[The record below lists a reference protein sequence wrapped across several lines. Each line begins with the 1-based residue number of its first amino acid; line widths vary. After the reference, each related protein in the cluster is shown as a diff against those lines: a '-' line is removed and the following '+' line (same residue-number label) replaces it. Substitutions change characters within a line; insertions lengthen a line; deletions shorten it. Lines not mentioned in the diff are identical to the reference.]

1 MEIEKFLLPLKRW
14 WWLLLIATTL
24 AAVSSF
30 LATAQQPPIY
40 QARTTLMIGQTLSD
54 PNPTTNEFI
63 TAQNLAASYA
73 DIANRE
79 PIRAGTMNALGLRNL
94 PSYLAQAVPN
104 GNLLEILVND
114 TIPERAQAVANEL
127 ANQLVLLGPTNTGGE
142 EANRTEFV
150 NEQLNTLEVQIEET
164 QAEIDKKQ
172 QELGS
177 LVSASQIADT
187 QNQLNGLNTKMTTMQ
202 TIYAE
207 LLATTQSG
215 AANSLNII
223 ERAALPRRP
232 VGPNK
237 ALTVALAAM
246 VGFSLAAAAAYLLDY
261 LDTTVKSA
269 KEVEKLTNAGILGY
283 LSELNIERTGKL
295 YVAEN
300 PRHPIVEEY
309 RSLRTN
315 LDFASVDHPLKTIF
329 VSSADT
335 GDGKSSVAANLAV
348 IMAQAEKKVILVDA
362 DLRRPNVHNFF
373 GMPNDYGLSDV
384 FRGRL
389 KVEEA
394 VKEWNNGKV
403 SIITAGSPPPNP
415 TELLGS
421 KKMNE
426 ILQFLK
432 DQFDIVIIDG
442 PPFIVADAVLLSSRV
457 DGILAVVWTGHTQA
471 PALRSMM
478 EQIKLAGSRV
488 VGVALNRVS
497 AKSFRYY
504 TGNRYYTSYMSAE
517 ERGLERGRFPGLR
530 SRLPKFGRI
539 VKNGSK
545 SRSVVD
551 EQINEVES
559 PIRDG
564 D

>member
-14 WWLLLIATTL
+14 WWLLLVATTL
-24 AAVSSF
+24 AAGSSF
-30 LATAQQPPIY
+30 LATVRQPPIY

-63 TAQNLAASYA
+63 TAQNLAAGYA

-79 PIRAGTMNALGLRNL
+79 PVRVATMNALGLRNL
-94 PSYLAQAVPN
+94 PSYIAQAVPN

-127 ANQLVLLGPTNTGGE
+127 ANQLVLLGPTSAGGE
-142 EANRTEFV
+142 DANRTAFI
-150 NEQLNTLEVQIEET
+150 NDQLDTLEVQIAET

-187 QNQLNGLNTKMTTMQ
+187 QTQLNGLNTKMTTMQ

-223 ERAALPRRP
+223 ERAAAPRRP

-237 ALTVALAAM
+237 ALTIALAAM

-261 LDTTVKSA
+261 LDTTVKSS
-269 KEVEKLTNAGILGY
+269 KEVEKLTDSAIIGY
-283 LSELNIERTGKL
+283 LSELDIEETGKL
-295 YVAEN
+295 YVADN

-315 LDFASVDHPLKTIF
+315 LEFASVDQPLKTLF

-348 IMAQAEKKVILVDA
+348 ILAQAEKKVILLDA
-362 DLRRPNVHNFF
+362 DLRRPNMHNFF

-389 KVEEA
+389 RLDEA
-394 VKEWNNGKV
+394 IKEWNNGKV
-403 SIITAGSPPPNP
+403 SLITAGSPPPNP
-415 TELLGS
+415 AELLGS

-426 ILQFLK
+426 ILDFLK
-432 DQFDIVIIDG
+432 GQYDMIVLDG
-442 PPFIVADAVLLSSRV
+442 PPFIVADAVVLSSKV

-478 EQIKLAGSRV
+478 EQIRRAGSRL
-488 VGVALNRVS
+488 VGIALNRVS
-497 AKSFRYY
+497 PKAFRYY
-504 TGNRYYTSYMSAE
+504 TGNRYYSSYLSGE
-517 ERGLERGRFPGLR
+517 ERASGKGRSGRRSRFPR
-530 SRLPKFGRI
+530 FGR
-539 VKNGSK
+539 VAKNGSK
-545 SRSVVD
+545 SRSQLD
-551 EQINEVES
+551 ELVNEMES
-559 PIRDG
+559 PVRDG